1 MFSDYLKPCKSAEK
15 VLDKKSFE
23 RVNLEIVT

>member
-15 VLDKKSFE
+15 VLDKKAL
-23 RVNLEIVT
+23 RGLI